1 MFKNLTSWLT
11 SQIVAGAQRAVYKTA
26 GDKILDVIRGIGG
39 KAWSRAFKGQLSCL
53 EKPAA
58 AALLREISRHG
69 APCSQQAAMAADIMV
84 QEATADFA
92 APVLAQL
99 TSGLTEALSGVG
111 EAVTSGAS
119 RS

>member
-1 MFKNLTSWLT
+1 
-11 SQIVAGAQRAVYKTA
+11 
-26 GDKILDVIRGIGG
+26 
-39 KAWSRAFKGQLSCL
+39 
-53 EKPAA
+53 
-58 AALLREISRHG
+58 
-69 APCSQQAAMAADIMV
+69 MV